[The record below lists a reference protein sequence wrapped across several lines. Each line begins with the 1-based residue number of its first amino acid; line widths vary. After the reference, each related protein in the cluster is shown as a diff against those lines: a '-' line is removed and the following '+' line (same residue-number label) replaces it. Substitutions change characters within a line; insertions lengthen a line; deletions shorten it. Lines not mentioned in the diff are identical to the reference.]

1 MEIMNLCW
9 DVGSFSKLS
18 RRCASKESYVVQ
30 TQNNVSAPKLQNKA
44 LRIVLHENPRDLSEA
59 SLGGVLWPTTPRGAH
74 LSWQVAPGVAPG
86 AMSSDA
92 DDLVARLLERVT
104 VLEGRLQS
112 DTILGHNLDLAENSL
127 TVRRAVARSTNL

>member
-59 SLGGVLWPTTPRGAH
+59 SLGGVLWPTTPLGREGLRSRSVASGNPLLVGIWGLAYRLVRG
-74 LSWQVAPGVAPG
+74 Q
-86 AMSSDA
+86 
-92 DDLVARLLERVT
+92 RLLSGQCWT
-104 VLEGRLQS
+104 
-112 DTILGHNLDLAENSL
+112 A
-127 TVRRAVARSTNL
+127 A